1 MQLQVSLPRKI
12 IITVLIMAALIL
24 LVFYCNI
31 PNPNMILIAGLV
43 LCSALFGYGGGIVAA
58 AIMFGYT
65 LFFFSTDNSF
75 TQFTPQNMQKVIVS
89 MIGIVADM
97 LFVCALKRAEIREFK
112 AVDALTVQ
120 LNNQKQSLSSLLN
133 HMPAMSFYKDAQTGV
148 YLACNRAFA
157 EYANKENP
165 AGVVGLTDF
174 EILKSVFA
182 QCC

>member
-1 MQLQVSLPRKI
+1 MQLQVSLPKKI
-12 IITVLIMAALIL
+12 VITVVIMAALIL

-89 MIGIVADM
+89 LIGIAVDM
-97 LFVCALKRAEIREFK
+97 LLVCDLKSAEIREFK
-112 AVDALTVQ
+112 AVDELTVQ
-120 LNNQKQSLSSLLN
+120 LNHQHESLSSLLN

-165 AGVVGLTDF
+165 AGVVGLRT
-174 EILKSVFA
+174 L
-182 QCC
+182 